1 MLPQLVSTIAL
12 LGLVG
17 SSTAFKVNQWWGK
30 SPGAGSKCG
39 RGAPGDD
46 LIDGKNFFLDG
57 RCIKDSAGKDQ
68 AIKVTAGDGDAALMM
83 VFFSGNDCNPNQVIM
98 EIDETSEINGKE
110 PGCWDGKY
118 GSFQIWSVCENDKL
132 DCMN

>member
-1 MLPQLVSTIAL
+1 MLSQSVFTTTI
-12 LGLVG
+12 LGLIA
-17 SSTAFKVNQWWGK
+17 SSTAFKLNQSWGK
-30 SPGAGSKCG
+30 SPAEGGKCT
-39 RGAPGDD
+39 RGGPGDD
-46 LIDGKNFFLDG
+46 LIDGKYFFLDG
-57 RCIKDSAGKDQ
+57 RCIKDSGGKDQ
-68 AIKVTAGDGDAALMM
+68 AMKVTAGDGDAALMV

-98 EIDETSEINGKE
+98 EIDETSVINGKE